1 MKRDERVEQ
10 VRQLRGTE
18 TLIREQVNCQ
28 MKGRDRQA
36 WAAFFFS
43 DARENFKL

>member
-28 MKGRDRQA
+28 MKGSDRQA
-36 WAAFFFS
+36 WAACVF
-43 DARENFKL
+43 DDRENFKL

>member
-10 VRQLRGTE
+10 VRQLQGTE

-36 WAAFFFS
+36 WAACCF
-43 DARENFKL
+43 DARENFKM